1 MPHNCACG
9 GTDAAAIRS
18 VARILDRLGHDIE
31 LLGVE
36 LSGDADMMRRHSQ
49 LIQSVDH
56 IAQQQRCL
64 ADILRADAPAD
75 AIDRL
80 PLADLTHELRNILGE
95 DTSTA
100 AT

>member
-1 MPHNCACG
+1 MPHSCACG
-9 GTDAAAIRS
+9 GMDAAAIKS
-18 VARILDRLGHDIE
+18 VATILDRLGHDIE

-36 LSGDADMMRRHSQ
+36 LSGDADMVRRHSQ

-64 ADILRADAPAD
+64 ADILRSDAPAQ
-75 AIDRL
+75 AIDRA
-80 PLADLTHELRNILGE
+80 PLADLTHELRRALA
-95 DTSTA
+95 DRTSTA